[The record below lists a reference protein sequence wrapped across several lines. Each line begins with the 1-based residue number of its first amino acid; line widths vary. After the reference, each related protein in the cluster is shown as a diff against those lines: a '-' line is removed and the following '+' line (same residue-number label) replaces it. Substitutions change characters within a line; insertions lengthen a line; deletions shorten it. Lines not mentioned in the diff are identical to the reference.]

1 MTTTTARKQA
11 TRRRPGTSKQKKQ
24 PVARVWVGVDT
35 HQRTHHAAVVD
46 EAGRVL
52 ADQEFAATGAGYTAL
67 ADWAAA
73 CGDIVAAG
81 VEQTGTYGAGLTRH
95 LVAAGVAVVEV
106 NRPDVAVRAGQGK
119 TDQLDAVM
127 AARAVQSG
135 RAGAI
140 PKNTTGIGEAIRNL
154 HVVRQSA
161 VKTRTATI
169 SQLRDL
175 ITTAPQDVREDLLPR
190 TQADRITA
198 CAALEPAGD
207 VVHVAV
213 LTSLRSLAER
223 IRFLDVEIKAIGK
236 QHDALVRQAAPALL
250 GLRQVGPQV
259 AARMLITAGQS
270 PDRLR
275 SEASFARLCGVA
287 PIPASSGKTTRYRLH
302 RGGDRQANR
311 AMYLVATGRMKDHP
325 PTLAYVQRKTAPDG
339 TIDTKHVIRCL
350 KRYVA
355 REIYQALK
363 TDLAALDRP

>member
-1 MTTTTARKQA
+1 MTTTT
-11 TRRRPGTSKQKKQ
+11 TRRQ
-24 PVARVWVGVDT
+24 PVRRTVTTKEKGLTPGRVWVGVDT
-35 HQRTHHAAVVD
+35 HQRTHHAAVIDDV
-46 EAGRVL
+46 GRVV
-52 ADQEFAATGAGYTAL
+52 ADAQFAATGAGFAAL
-67 ADWAAA
+67 TGWAASF
-73 CGDIVAAG
+73 GDIVAAG

-106 NRPDVAVRAGQGK
+106 NRPDVAVRAAQGK

-135 RAGAI
+135 RAGVI
-140 PKNTTGIGEAIRNL
+140 PKNTNGISEAIRNL
-154 HVVRQSA
+154 HVVRESA
-161 VKTRTATI
+161 VKQRTATI
-169 SQLRDL
+169 SQLRDV

-190 TQADRITA
+190 TRASRVKA

-213 LTSLRSLAER
+213 MTSLRSLAER
-223 IRFLDVEIKAIGK
+223 IQSLDAEIKAIGK
-236 QHDALVRQAAPALL
+236 QHDALVRRAAPTLL

-259 AARMLITAGQS
+259 AARMLITAGQN

-275 SEASFARLCGVA
+275 SESSFARLCGVA

-311 AMYLVATGRMKDHP
+311 ALYLVATGRMKDHP

-339 TIDTKHVIRCL
+339 TIDAKHVIRCL

-355 REIYQALK
+355 RELYQALK